1 MAFGQDFPNGPRIA
15 YPCLGASFVSVP
27 FKPAFMSAQVGQPR
41 EGTMRD
47 IRGDLQERAILVD
60 EQIRAA
66 AAHFDKAI
74 QQLQTERDARIADLK
89 AGLAMIAKFM
99 EFEERFLH
107 TTPPVTP
114 ASPLVAL
121 AEVFLKKLNNA
132 GQMSK
137 QELIDMAVTE
147 GFFPDA
153 DTAAQG
159 VHPMLVS
166 MLRSELI
173 REVTEG
179 TYMPPTFSQTV
190 KLRRVT

>member
-1 MAFGQDFPNGPRIA
+1 
-15 YPCLGASFVSVP
+15 
-27 FKPAFMSAQVGQPR
+27 
-41 EGTMRD
+41 MRD

-107 TTPPVTP
+107 TTPPATP

-121 AEVFLKKLNNA
+121 AELFLKQLNNV

-137 QELIDMAVTE
+137 QELIDMAVTK
-147 GFFPDA
+147 GFFPDS

-166 MLRSELI
+166 MLRSELM
-173 REVTEG
+173 RETSDG
-179 TYMPPTFSQTV
+179 IYMPPTFSQTI

>member
-1 MAFGQDFPNGPRIA
+1 
-15 YPCLGASFVSVP
+15 
-27 FKPAFMSAQVGQPR
+27 
-41 EGTMRD
+41 MRD

-66 AAHFDKAI
+66 VAHFDKAI
-74 QQLQTERDARIADLK
+74 QQLQTERDARIGDLK
-89 AGLAMIAKFM
+89 ASLAMLAKLM
-99 EFEERFLH
+99 EFEERLLH
-107 TTPPVTP
+107 NTPPATP
-114 ASPLVAL
+114 ASPYNTPPATPASPHNTPPATPASSLLAL
-121 AEVFLKKLNNA
+121 GELFLKKLNSA

-137 QELIDMAVTE
+137 QELIDMAVME
-147 GFFPDA
+147 GFFPGP

-173 REVTEG
+173 RQTSDG
-179 TYMPPTFSQTV
+179 IYMPPTFSQTI

>member
-1 MAFGQDFPNGPRIA
+1 
-15 YPCLGASFVSVP
+15 
-27 FKPAFMSAQVGQPR
+27 
-41 EGTMRD
+41 MRD

-66 AAHFDKAI
+66 VAHFDKAI
-74 QQLQTERDARIADLK
+74 QQLQTERDARIGDLK
-89 AGLAMIAKFM
+89 ASLAMLAKLM
-99 EFEERFLH
+99 EFEERLLH
-107 TTPPVTP
+107 NTPPATP
-114 ASPLVAL
+114 ASPYNTPPATPASPHNTPPATPASPHNTPPATPASSLLAL
-121 AEVFLKKLNNA
+121 GELFLKKLNSA

-137 QELIDMAVTE
+137 QELIDMAIKE

-173 REVTEG
+173 REVSEG
-179 TYMPPTFSQTV
+179 TYMPPTFSQTI